1 MQDINQIFSLT
12 FFIEMRRLTR
22 NAEESEKSIES
33 YLRREVEAAGGRCL
47 KYYNAMERGY
57 PDRIVMM
64 KGGILVWVEIKS
76 RGRKPTV
83 LQEARMT
90 ELRDLWQNVAV
101 VSSRRE
107 VDELLGHF
115 ADESASTGHF
125 GADRLEGRSGAGARG
140 LAGAKALLLNRTAPR
155 AEELDNSDNSDSS
168 DSSDSDFSDDS
179 ANSDCDEI

>member
-22 NAEESEKSIES
+22 NAEEREKSIES

-57 PDRIVMM
+57 PDRIVML

-76 RGRKPTV
+76 RGRRPTA

-107 VDELLGHF
+107 VDELIARCRVGILAGRS
-115 ADESASTGHF
+115 AAPEQDSSASG
-125 GADRLEGRSGAGARG
+125 EG
-140 LAGAKALLLNRTAPR
+140 LNGE
-155 AEELDNSDNSDSS
+155 AE
-168 DSSDSDFSDDS
+168 
-179 ANSDCDEI
+179 DEI

>member
-1 MQDINQIFSLT
+1 
-12 FFIEMRRLTR
+12 MRKLTR

-76 RGRKPTV
+76 KGRKPTA
-83 LQEARMT
+83 LQEARMM

-101 VSSRRE
+101 VSSRME
-107 VDELLGHF
+107 VDELIARCRVGLF
-115 ADESASTGHF
+115 ADESAGY
-125 GADRLEGRSGAGARG
+125 G
-140 LAGAKALLLNRTAPR
+140 
-155 AEELDNSDNSDSS
+155 SS
-168 DSSDSDFSDDS
+168 DSYGSYDSDRRDRS
-179 ANSDCDEI
+179 DEI

>member
-1 MQDINQIFSLT
+1 
-12 FFIEMRRLTR
+12 MRRLTR

-76 RGRKPTV
+76 RGRKPTA

-101 VSSRRE
+101 VSSRGISRMNPRAR
-107 VDELLGHF
+107 DILGLT
-115 ADESASTGHF
+115 AWK
-125 GADRLEGRSGAGARG
+125 GALGRG
-140 LAGAKALLLNRTAPR
+140 LAGSLGQKRC
-155 AEELDNSDNSDSS
+155 
-168 DSSDSDFSDDS
+168 F
-179 ANSDCDEI
+179 

>member
-1 MQDINQIFSLT
+1 
-12 FFIEMRRLTR
+12 MRKLTR

-76 RGRKPTV
+76 KGRKPTV
-83 LQEARMT
+83 LQEARMM

-107 VDELLGHF
+107 VDELIAHF
-115 ADESASTGHF
+115 ADESGSYC
-125 GADRLEGRSGAGARG
+125 
-140 LAGAKALLLNRTAPR
+140 
-155 AEELDNSDNSDSS
+155 SS
-168 DSSDSDFSDDS
+168 DSYGSYCSYDSYDSYDSDRRDGS
-179 ANSDCDEI
+179 DEI

>member
-1 MQDINQIFSLT
+1 
-12 FFIEMRRLTR
+12 MRKLTR
-22 NAEESEKSIES
+22 NAEESEKSIEG

-76 RGRKPTV
+76 KGRKPTA
-83 LQEARMT
+83 LQEARMM

-107 VDELLGHF
+107 VDELMARCRVGLF
-115 ADESASTGHF
+115 ADESAGYGSYG
-125 GADRLEGRSGAGARG
+125 SY
-140 LAGAKALLLNRTAPR
+140 
-155 AEELDNSDNSDSS
+155 DSYG
-168 DSSDSDFSDDS
+168 SSDSDRRDGS
-179 ANSDCDEI
+179 DEI

>member
-1 MQDINQIFSLT
+1 
-12 FFIEMRRLTR
+12 MRKLTR

-76 RGRKPTV
+76 KGRKPTV
-83 LQEARMT
+83 LQEARMM

-107 VDELLGHF
+107 VDELIARCRVGLF
-115 ADESASTGHF
+115 ADESAGYGSY
-125 GADRLEGRSGAGARG
+125 
-140 LAGAKALLLNRTAPR
+140 
-155 AEELDNSDNSDSS
+155 DSYGS
-168 DSSDSDFSDDS
+168 YGSSDSDRRDGSD
-179 ANSDCDEI
+179 EV